1 MADAQIV
8 ELLGRNRLVDEILRA
23 GLEVAL
29 PLRDRGIDLIAYADT
44 GNGVLTF
51 AAKPIQMKAAS
62 GQSFSIDRKY
72 DVFPNLILA
81 FVWNVADAA
90 NVVTYAM
97 TCADAL
103 AIGDQM
109 GYTQTE
115 SWRRGRYHCT
125 SISGRLLQLIEAHRM
140 TPARWQ
146 SMIAGT
152 SSPDVAISGPVE

>member
-29 PLRDRGIDLIAYADT
+29 PLRDRGIDLLVYADT
-44 GNGVLTF
+44 GDGVLSF

-72 DVFPNLILA
+72 DAFPNLLLA
-81 FVWNVADAA
+81 FVWNVTDPAS
-90 NVVTYAM
+90 VVTYAM
-97 TCADAL
+97 TYADAVS
-103 AIGDQM
+103 IGDAM

-115 SWRRGRYHCT
+115 SWRRGRYSCT
-125 SISGRLLQLIEAHRM
+125 TISARLLQLLEPHRM
-140 TPARWQ
+140 TPDRWRSMVGAR
-146 SMIAGT
+146 A
-152 SSPDVAISGPVE
+152 VEPLPTT

>member
-29 PLRDRGIDLIAYADT
+29 PIRDRGIDLLVYADT
-44 GNGVLTF
+44 GEGLLAF
-51 AAKPIQMKAAS
+51 SAKPIQMKAAS
-62 GQSFSIDRKY
+62 GQSFSIDHKY
-72 DVFPNLILA
+72 EAFPNLILA
-81 FVWNVADAA
+81 FVWNVTDAA
-90 NVVTYAM
+90 SVVTYAM
-97 TCADAL
+97 TYADAL

-140 TPARWQ
+140 TPTRWR
-146 SMIAGT
+146 SMVAGMT
-152 SSPDVAISGPVE
+152 PQDVAQSGQVA